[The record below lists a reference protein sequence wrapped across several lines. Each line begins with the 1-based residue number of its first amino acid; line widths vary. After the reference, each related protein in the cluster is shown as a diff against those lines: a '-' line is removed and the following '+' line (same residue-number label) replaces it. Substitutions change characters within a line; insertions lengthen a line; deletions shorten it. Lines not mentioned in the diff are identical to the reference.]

1 MATDDRAG
9 SGRRRGSSPV
19 PRTGA
24 DLGRRR
30 RISRRRFLAGAAAAP
45 AGLWLSKAV
54 PAAAATGRSY
64 GPDSACDLPHD
75 VLVRIWRGWRADR
88 SGRIV
93 LVPHGLDYLAGG
105 GLVTHSTPWG
115 YTQHVPMCWY
125 GPGIKPVGI
134 VNRPVTSAD
143 IAPTMARLLGFSDF
157 RAPDGRDMAEVALRG
172 GASKPKLIVVAV
184 WDGGGR
190 NVLDLW
196 PDDWPNLRGLVTRGA
211 WYEHATVGS
220 NPSNT
225 APVHATIG
233 TGAFPRTHGCVDIL
247 IRFPDGRIGDP
258 YSRGPDQAILVPAL
272 AERYLAAV
280 GEDAVVAEFG
290 TVPWHVG
297 MVGRGSTTG
306 PQPVAVCKKLGANE
320 TTAPTWG
327 LPRVIAKHY
336 RFPEYVND
344 LPRLDDPR
352 APYFRYA
359 DRIDG
364 TIDGKWRGHV
374 IRNQL
379 GGFHTPARI
388 PFQERAVE
396 EVIRREELGTHRE
409 TDLLFLNFKLI
420 DEVGHLY
427 YADSPEMS
435 DSVRAQ
441 DRCLARFVAFL
452 NNNLGSEWVLL
463 VTSDHGP
470 HDPPEGGRLLSAR
483 PGPAQVPGRE
493 PVRSGRGRGPADSAD
508 PTSLDGHRHGGAARE
523 PRHGLPAR
531 TESGVRR
538 AAASP
543 ALDTLGR

>member
-463 VTSDHGP
+463 VTSDHGHTTRP
-470 HDPPEGGRLLSAR
+470 KVGGSYPLDQARLRSLVASRFDRDEDGVPLIRRIRPPWMDIDMEELRENHVMVSDLTRFISRLSRADIGR
-483 PGPAQVPGRE
+483 PG
-493 PVRSGRGRGPADSAD
+493 
-508 PTSLDGHRHGGAARE
+508 GA
-523 PRHGLPAR
+523 P
-531 TESGVRR
+531 
-538 AAASP
+538 
-543 ALDTLGR
+543 